1 MEPVLLVST
10 TETAAAQL
18 RPLLDAAGCRR
29 TVTARTGGD
38 ARRRAAAE
46 NFALILIDAPLPDG
60 TGAALARQLA
70 GRTTG
75 QVLLLTAGPPP
86 QGLEEAGVR
95 AQLAAALGA
104 VSAAQ
109 RRIRALEEE
118 NRLLKGRMEDVRLVG
133 RAKCILMTHMHM
145 REPEAHRYIEKQ
157 AMDRRTT
164 RRAIAEG
171 ILKTYEN

>member
-1 MEPVLLVST
+1 MEPVLLVSA

-29 TVTARTGGD
+29 IVTARTGGD
-38 ARRRAAAE
+38 ARRPGRGGKLRPDPDRRAPAGR
-46 NFALILIDAPLPDG
+46 D
-60 TGAALARQLA
+60 GAALARQLA

-86 QGLEEAGVR
+86 QGLEEAGVLTLAKPVSR

-118 NRLLKGRMEDVRLVG
+118 NRLLKESP
-133 RAKCILMTHMHM
+133 T
-145 REPEAHRYIEKQ
+145 
-157 AMDRRTT
+157 
-164 RRAIAEG
+164 
-171 ILKTYEN
+171 

>member
-29 TVTARTGGD
+29 IVTARTGGD

-46 NFALILIDAPLPDG
+46 SFALILIDAP
-60 TGAALARQLA
+60 
-70 GRTTG
+70 
-75 QVLLLTAGPPP
+75 
-86 QGLEEAGVR
+86 
-95 AQLAAALGA
+95 
-104 VSAAQ
+104 
-109 RRIRALEEE
+109 
-118 NRLLKGRMEDVRLVG
+118 
-133 RAKCILMTHMHM
+133 
-145 REPEAHRYIEKQ
+145 
-157 AMDRRTT
+157 MDRRTT